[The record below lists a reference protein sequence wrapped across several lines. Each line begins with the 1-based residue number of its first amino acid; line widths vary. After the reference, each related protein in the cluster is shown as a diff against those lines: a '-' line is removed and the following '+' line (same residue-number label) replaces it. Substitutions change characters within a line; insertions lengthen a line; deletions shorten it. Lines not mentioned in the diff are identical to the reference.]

1 MTPLLL
7 SIDTMI
13 GRGVNLGIKLILDLV
28 IIVSSASG
36 CCFSCG
42 LNRCRFSENIVV
54 VDDGD
59 GGGDMIGTE
68 GINTLLFIFRSLIEI
83 SRFGV

>member
-1 MTPLLL
+1 M
-7 SIDTMI
+7 DTMI

-28 IIVSSASG
+28 IIISSASG

-59 GGGDMIGTE
+59 DGEGGGDMIGTE
-68 GINTLLFIFRSLIEI
+68 GINTLRFIFRSLIEF